1 MCLVAKPLNRSEAE
15 VDLVLQ
21 IICYRANWILVSITT
36 RSSSASVQIKGLE
49 TKYTTVKWPIAV
61 GPIHN
66 VDSFY
71 ELVEQQMPFEV
82 NDEMVQNLPFWMVNC
97 TI

>member
-15 VDLVLQ
+15 VGLVLQ
-21 IICYRANWILVSITT
+21 IICYRANWILVSSTT
-36 RSSSASVQIKGLE
+36 RSSSASFQIKGLA

>member
-1 MCLVAKPLNRSEAE
+1 MLASTIAR
-15 VDLVLQ
+15 
-21 IICYRANWILVSITT
+21 
-36 RSSSASVQIKGLE
+36 SASLQIKGLA

-97 TI
+97 TIWHQKQLIQVAFGFSQMHNLIASIISSVY